1 LAAAYFCGRLFIKR
15 DSRDCM
21 PLFLKNVREEIMKAI
36 LLSLVAVVAL
46 AVPVSSPAGAAGTDG
61 LRNANAQVQHHRH
74 WSPRK
79 HTYGKRMRAH
89 WGARCKMTGSC

>member
-1 LAAAYFCGRLFIKR
+1 
-15 DSRDCM
+15 
-21 PLFLKNVREEIMKAI
+21 MKT
-36 LLSLVAVVAL
+36 LLSFVAVAAL
-46 AVPVSSPAGAAGTDG
+46 AISISSPVKAATADGARMAD
-61 LRNANAQVQHHRH
+61 AQVNHHRL

>member
-1 LAAAYFCGRLFIKR
+1 
-15 DSRDCM
+15 
-21 PLFLKNVREEIMKAI
+21 MKAI

-46 AVPVSSPAGAAGTDG
+46 AIPVSSPASAAAGADG
-61 LRNANAQVQHHRH
+61 LRNAHAQVHHYRH

-89 WGARCKMTGSC
+89 WGARCKMNGSC